1 MFLLVCSCSS
11 HISIQPLFTGKLTYS
26 AFTWHFNPSK
36 DTFEL
41 YIANYIS
48 IDSNGRFI
56 GMRHDTFM
64 DHAKYFS
71 GYINDSLRKR
81 VDSILSNSRD
91 KRNFIFSA
99 ETARMYDGLTYGIE
113 YRNRDS
119 MGSFILFVPSLSPL
133 GIQFVES
140 ALDSVVAN
148 AAANAI
154 DSFSFAAYK
163 TKLEEKVRASGIK
176 IPKFVPANVEL
187 KNPK

>member
-1 MFLLVCSCSS
+1 
-11 HISIQPLFTGKLTYS
+11 
-26 AFTWHFNPSK
+26 
-36 DTFEL
+36 
-41 YIANYIS
+41 
-48 IDSNGRFI
+48 
-56 GMRHDTFM
+56 
-64 DHAKYFS
+64 
-71 GYINDSLRKR
+71 
-81 VDSILSNSRD
+81 
-91 KRNFIFSA
+91 
-99 ETARMYDGLTYGIE
+99 
-113 YRNRDS
+113 